1 MSDLVVGLGLVLV
14 IEGLLWALVPNL
26 ATRLAGGRRIRTAEH
41 PAHCRLELGAGGSR
55 ARLDYPRLRGREPA
69 PR

>member
-26 ATRLAGGRRIRTAEH
+26 AARLLEARRIRTAEC
-41 PAHCRLELGAGGSR
+41 PAHCRVEFGCRRPGSR
-55 ARLDYPRLRGREPA
+55 VDHPRLRYFP